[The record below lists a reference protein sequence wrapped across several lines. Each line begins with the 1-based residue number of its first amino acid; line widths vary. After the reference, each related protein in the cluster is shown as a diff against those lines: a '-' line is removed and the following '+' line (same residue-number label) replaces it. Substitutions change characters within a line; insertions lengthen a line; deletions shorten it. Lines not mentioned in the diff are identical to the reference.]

1 MSSESAPTPHGRAPE
16 RGDEVGE
23 TEETPEPVGTLFLL
37 TIYVIV
43 LAGMWGT
50 MYWIL
55 ITR

>member
-1 MSSESAPTPHGRAPE
+1 MSSESESTSHGRVPE
-16 RGDEVGE
+16 RGDEV
-23 TEETPEPVGTLFLL
+23 EELEEIPEPVGTLFLL

>member
-1 MSSESAPTPHGRAPE
+1 MNTEPEPTPPGPAPGQGDDVE
-16 RGDEVGE
+16 ELDEV
-23 TEETPEPVGTLFLL
+23 PEPVGTLFLL

>member
-1 MSSESAPTPHGRAPE
+1 MSSEPEPSSSGHGSSGTDAE
-16 RGDEVGE
+16 E
-23 TEETPEPVGTLFLL
+23 TEEIPEPVGTLFLL
-37 TIYVIV
+37 MIYVIV